1 MKKIKKFFLTMIN
14 ILIVVVPLLLLGG
27 GIYLSTGPFWDTL
40 MLVCI
45 AGLLVYDFKQY
56 IAIKNGQE
64 SLETVRAMVAVI
76 GTLSSFL
83 ALSAQAVFCHL
94 HGAEHLLTE
103 ASIVWMFILISI
115 CLIRMLLNGN
125 RPDSVALK
133 WSIILG
139 TCWISICAIG
149 GVFDFYEY
157 FSGQEIPQRVGYIFG
172 MLAMFSAIGC
182 IVLMIVGTIREN
194 CRR

>member
-1 MKKIKKFFLTMIN
+1 MIN

-45 AGLLVYDFKQY
+45 GALLVYGFKQY
-56 IAIKNGQE
+56 SDVCDERIPLAH
-64 SLETVRAMVAVI
+64 
-76 GTLSSFL
+76 
-83 ALSAQAVFCHL
+83 ALSRVVVMGTVTAIFALGAQAVFCHL
-94 HGAEHLLTE
+94 HRAESLLVE
-103 ASIVWMFILISI
+103 ASLVWMFILISI
-115 CLIRMLLNGN
+115 CLIRMLLDGN

-157 FSGQEIPQRVGYIFG
+157 FSGQEIPQRVGDIFG
-172 MLAMFSAIGC
+172 MLAGFSAIGS
-182 IVLMIVGTIREN
+182 IVLMIVGIIREN

>member
-27 GIYLSTGPFWDTL
+27 GIYLSTGLFWDTL

-45 AGLLVYDFKQY
+45 GALLVYDFKQY
-56 IAIKNGQE
+56 IAIKNEQE
-64 SLETVRAMVAVI
+64 SLEPVRAMTAVI
-76 GTLSSFL
+76 GTLASVL

-94 HGAEHLLTE
+94 HGAESLLME
-103 ASIVWMFILISI
+103 ASLVWMLILISI
-115 CLIRMLLNGN
+115 ILISELINGN

-172 MLAMFSAIGC
+172 MLAGFSAIGS
-182 IVLMIVGTIREN
+182 IVLMIVGIIREN

>member
-1 MKKIKKFFLTMIN
+1 MID

-27 GIYLSTGPFWDTL
+27 GIYLSTGLFWDTL

-45 AGLLVYDFKQY
+45 GALLVYDFKQY

-64 SLETVRAMVAVI
+64 ALEPVRAMTAVI
-76 GTLSSFL
+76 GTLPSVL
-83 ALSAQAVFCHL
+83 ALGAQAVFCHL
-94 HGAEHLLTE
+94 HGAESLLAE
-103 ASIVWMFILISI
+103 ASVVWMFILISI
-115 CLIRMLLNGN
+115 CLIRMLLDGN

-157 FSGQEIPQRVGYIFG
+157 FSGQEIPQRVGDIFG
-172 MLAMFSAIGC
+172 MLAGFSAIGS
-182 IVLMIVGTIREN
+182 IVLMIVGIIREN